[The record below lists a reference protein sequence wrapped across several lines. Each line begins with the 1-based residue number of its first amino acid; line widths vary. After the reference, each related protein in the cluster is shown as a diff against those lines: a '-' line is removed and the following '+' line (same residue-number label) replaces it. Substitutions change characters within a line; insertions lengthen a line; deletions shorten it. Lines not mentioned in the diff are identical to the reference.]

1 MIKIFLP
8 TILSFFIILGFIIG
22 FSPILKILTLITA
35 IAVLIVSIFDIKEL
49 ISYARKKKNS
59 DKQ

>member
-35 IAVLIVSIFDIKEL
+35 IAVIIVSIFDIKEL
-49 ISYARKKKNS
+49 ISYARKKKNN

>member
-49 ISYARKKKNS
+49 ISYARKKKNN

>member
-1 MIKIFLP
+1 VIKIFLP

-49 ISYARKKKNS
+49 ISYARKKKNN

>member
-1 MIKIFLP
+1 VIKIFLP